1 MMERKTAIG
10 WQSFEAMRN
19 LNIFYVDK
27 TGLIKEWWDNRDA
40 VTLITRPRRFGKTLN
55 LDMLNCFFSNKYANR
70 SDLFEGLSIWEDERF
85 RKIQGTYPV
94 IFMSFASVK
103 SGDTDKIKAAVKQ
116 IISNIY
122 DSFQNIMQS
131 EVFSDKDREYYACV
145 SNEMSDEMAY
155 SAINQLCIYLER
167 YYGKKVIVLLDEYDT
182 PMQEAWLAGNWDVAV
197 EFFRC
202 LFNSTFKTNANL
214 ERGMI
219 TGITRISKESIFS
232 DLNNPEVITTTSS
245 KYAVHF
251 GFTEQEVFEALDEM
265 GLEKEKDG
273 VKQWYDGFTFGNVN
287 DIYNPWSIMSFINNN
302 GVYDTYWAD
311 TSGNGLISSLIQ
323 KGTVNIKQTMEQ
335 LLKGESFET
344 VIDEQIVFN
353 QLDSNPEAI
362 WSLMVATGYLKVEK
376 IEYVGRLLKK
386 VYTLRITNTEVESMF
401 SKMIEAWFSSSEGV
415 YNDFVKALL
424 MDDIESMNEFMNRI
438 ALISFSS
445 FDTSNGTASIDAP
458 ERFYHGFVLG
468 LMVGLEGRFVITSNK
483 ESGFGRYDVMLTPLD
498 KTRDNAYI
506 IEFKVYKPQKEKNLK
521 ETVSNAHKQ
530 IEDKHYEAYLIANG
544 IESERIRKYGF
555 AFEGKTV
562 LIG

>member
-19 LNIFYVDK
+19 LNIFYAD
-27 TGLIKEWWDNRDA
+27 
-40 VTLITRPRRFGKTLN
+40 KTLN

-145 SNEMSDEMAY
+145 SNEMAY

-214 ERGMI
+214 ERGI
-219 TGITRISKESIFS
+219 VTGILTLSGAKFAEQTSNGSALAETMESIFS

-265 GLEKEKDG
+265 GLENEKDG
-273 VKQWYDGFTFGNVN
+273 VKQWYDGFTFGNVK

-424 MDDIESMNEFMNRI
+424 MDDVELMNEFMNRI
-438 ALISFSS
+438 ALVSFSS
-445 FDTSNGTASIDAP
+445 FDTSKGTASIDAP
-458 ERFYHGFVLG
+458 ERF
-468 LMVGLEGRFVITSNK
+468 
-483 ESGFGRYDVMLTPLD
+483 
-498 KTRDNAYI
+498 
-506 IEFKVYKPQKEKNLK
+506 
-521 ETVSNAHKQ
+521 
-530 IEDKHYEAYLIANG
+530 
-544 IESERIRKYGF
+544 
-555 AFEGKTV
+555 
-562 LIG
+562 